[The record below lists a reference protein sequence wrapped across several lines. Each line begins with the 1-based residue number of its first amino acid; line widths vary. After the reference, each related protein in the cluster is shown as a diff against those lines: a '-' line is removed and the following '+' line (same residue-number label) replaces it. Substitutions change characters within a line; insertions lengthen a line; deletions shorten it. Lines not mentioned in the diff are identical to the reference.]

1 MTLILLFGLL
11 AAGANL
17 LGGLIL
23 IKSGAHRY
31 GERFLK
37 YLVALGAG
45 FMLAA
50 IFIEILPETVD
61 IWTQTFR
68 GESTSEAVAGAMT
81 LLLAGYLSIQFFEH
95 TLAPHFHFGAET
107 HPESFMRPSAAYTAV
122 GGLWIHTFF
131 DGVSIASAF
140 LVNFKVGILVF
151 IAILLHKM
159 PEGFTVASI
168 MLASGRSTR
177 KALIA
182 TAAIGAATLAGVIGV
197 VLLETRMSDAVA
209 YALPFSAGVTLYVAA
224 SDLIPEV
231 NHKEERNPTV
241 SIVVFGCAGMSAMR
255 ALTRGATAAIA
266 RRARES
272 MRANGTTESVRTSRT
287 LTAGTSPGTRSTT
300 PTARPFD
307 LACTMGTP
315 GSSVRM
321 SECVCPLTI
330 TSTARPTPRARSTIS
345 PVTGRLLHRRRRRR
359 RAQRRPRGARL
370 APEATAR
377 AQ

>member
-1 MTLILLFGLL
+1 MESTFGGPAGLLLFGLP

-17 LGGLIL
+17 LGGWLLIT
-23 IKSGAHRY
+23 SSAHRF

-50 IFIEILPETVD
+50 IFIEILPESVS
-61 IWTQTFR
+61 IWT
-68 GESTSEAVAGAMT
+68 ENLPSDSAAKAVVGAMT
-81 LLLAGYLSIQFFEH
+81 LLLAGYLLIQLFEH
-95 TLAPHFHFGAET
+95 TIAPHFHFGAET

-140 LVNFKVGILVF
+140 LVDFKVGLLVF

-168 MLASGRSTR
+168 ILASGRSSG
-177 KALIA
+177 KALAA
-182 TAAIGAATLAGVIGV
+182 TAAIGAATLAGVITV
-197 VLLETRMSDAVA
+197 ALFNSRVQAVA

-241 SIVVFGCAGMSAMR
+241 SIVVFVGV
-255 ALTRGATAAIA
+255 AL
-266 RRARES
+266 
-272 MRANGTTESVRTSRT
+272 
-287 LTAGTSPGTRSTT
+287 
-300 PTARPFD
+300 FY
-307 LACTMGTP
+307 
-315 GSSVRM
+315 
-321 SECVCPLTI
+321 
-330 TSTARPTPRARSTIS
+330 
-345 PVTGRLLHRRRRRR
+345 LLHRLIE
-359 RAQRRPRGARL
+359 G
-370 APEATAR
+370 
-377 AQ
+377 

>member
-1 MTLILLFGLL
+1 MELAGLLLFGLL
-11 AAGANL
+11 AAGANVI
-17 LGGLIL
+17 GGVVLVQ
-23 IKSGAHRY
+23 SGAHRL

-50 IFIEILPETVD
+50 IFIEILPETIG
-61 IWTQTFR
+61 IWTQNSDGNAASR
-68 GESTSEAVAGAMT
+68 SVVGAMT
-81 LLLAGYLSIQFFEH
+81 LLLAGYLLIQLFEH
-95 TLAPHFHFGAET
+95 TIAPHFHFGAET

-140 LVNFKVGILVF
+140 LVNFKVGLLVF

-177 KALIA
+177 KALLA

-197 VLLETRMSDAVA
+197 ALLDSRMKSAVG

-241 SIVVFGCAGMSAMR
+241 SIVVFVGV
-255 ALTRGATAAIA
+255 AL
-266 RRARES
+266 
-272 MRANGTTESVRTSRT
+272 
-287 LTAGTSPGTRSTT
+287 
-300 PTARPFD
+300 FY
-307 LACTMGTP
+307 
-315 GSSVRM
+315 
-321 SECVCPLTI
+321 
-330 TSTARPTPRARSTIS
+330 
-345 PVTGRLLHRRRRRR
+345 LLHKLIE
-359 RAQRRPRGARL
+359 G
-370 APEATAR
+370 
-377 AQ
+377 

>member
-1 MTLILLFGLL
+1 METLFSDFKLSGLLLFGLL
-11 AAGANL
+11 AAGANVV
-17 LGGLIL
+17 GGIVLV
-23 IKSGAHRY
+23 KSGAHRL

-50 IFIEILPETVD
+50 IFIEILPETIG
-61 IWTQTFR
+61 IWTGPLH
-68 GESTSEAVAGAMT
+68 GEEAARAVVGAMT
-81 LLLAGYLSIQFFEH
+81 LLLGGYLSIQLFEH

-107 HPESFMRPSAAYTAV
+107 HPESFIQPSAAYTAV

-140 LVNFKVGILVF
+140 LVNFRVGLLVF

-168 MLASGRSTR
+168 MLASGRSSN
-177 KALIA
+177 KALVA

-197 VLLETRMSDAVA
+197 ALLNARMTNAIG

-241 SIVVFGCAGMSAMR
+241 SIVVFVGV
-255 ALTRGATAAIA
+255 AL
-266 RRARES
+266 
-272 MRANGTTESVRTSRT
+272 
-287 LTAGTSPGTRSTT
+287 
-300 PTARPFD
+300 FY
-307 LACTMGTP
+307 
-315 GSSVRM
+315 
-321 SECVCPLTI
+321 
-330 TSTARPTPRARSTIS
+330 
-345 PVTGRLLHRRRRRR
+345 LLHRLIE
-359 RAQRRPRGARL
+359 G
-370 APEATAR
+370 
-377 AQ
+377 